1 MRLCNRQLSCVIHPV
16 KLSREAAC
24 IAIVLALES
33 MEPKKKR
40 KRKVWMKDWL
50 KKRHEFTHDNLLQE
64 LVISSSVDYK
74 NFLRMDKET
83 FIDLLG
89 MVMPLIRKVDTKLR
103 DAISASEWLSS
114 TLRFLATGQLFED
127 LKFTTAISAQS
138 LGHIIIETCS
148 AIVSVLKE
156 SIKVGV
162 IIQKSCY
169 I

>member
-1 MRLCNRQLSCVIHPV
+1 MFYPV
-16 KLSREAAC
+16 KMSREAAY

-40 KRKVWMKDWL
+40 RRKVWTKDWL

-64 LVISSSVDYK
+64 LVISSPLDYN

-89 MVMPLIRKVDTKLR
+89 MVMPLIWKVDTKMR
-103 DAISASEWLSS
+103 DAISASERLSS
-114 TLRFLATGQLFED
+114 TLRFVATGQSFED
-127 LKFTTAISAQS
+127 LKFSTAISAQS

-162 IIQKSCY
+162 IIQRSCH